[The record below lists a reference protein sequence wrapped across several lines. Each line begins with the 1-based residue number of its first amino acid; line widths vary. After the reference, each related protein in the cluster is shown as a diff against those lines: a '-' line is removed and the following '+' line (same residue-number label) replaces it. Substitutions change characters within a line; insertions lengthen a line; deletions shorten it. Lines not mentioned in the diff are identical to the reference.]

1 MFSVIFKLAWKN
13 SFLRASRTLLVIVMI
28 AVSMSMMLGISGI
41 YDGMIEN
48 MADKNQRSDSGDIS
62 IYAKEYRSQKDIK
75 YRINRAKEIR
85 EEIKNI
91 DGVESTVLR
100 VKAEGLL
107 STAEKSS
114 FASIIGIDLK
124 DEQIFGKF
132 SEFLKDGEIDFK
144 NRGALIGIESA
155 KKLKVRIGSKV
166 VFSTQD
172 VNKEINSIA
181 LRIRGII
188 QTTNINLDKGAIF
201 VNIQDASKFLSLF
214 EGEAMQI
221 AVMTEDNAVFEK
233 IKNRYPYLD
242 VKSFLELNPMIKQMQ
257 DMTLIFNS
265 ITFFIVMGV
274 VFVGIFGVMYVSILD
289 RIREFGIVLALG
301 MNYKYIRAQIIL
313 ESLVVGFLGYLLG
326 AVFGAV
332 ILIYLRDYGVDFS
345 SFSDALEMW
354 GYEAIIYATIKVSYF
369 TATFIAIITASL
381 LSVLIPLKKIKKLH
395 PIDVIKADV

>member
-1 MFSVIFKLAWKN
+1 
-13 SFLRASRTLLVIVMI
+13 
-28 AVSMSMMLGISGI
+28 
-41 YDGMIEN
+41 
-48 MADKNQRSDSGDIS
+48 
-62 IYAKEYRSQKDIK
+62 
-75 YRINRAKEIR
+75 
-85 EEIKNI
+85 
-91 DGVESTVLR
+91 
-100 VKAEGLL
+100 
-107 STAEKSS
+107 
-114 FASIIGIDLK
+114 
-124 DEQIFGKF
+124 
-132 SEFLKDGEIDFK
+132 
-144 NRGALIGIESA
+144 
-155 KKLKVRIGSKV
+155 
-166 VFSTQD
+166 
-172 VNKEINSIA
+172 
-181 LRIRGII
+181 
-188 QTTNINLDKGAIF
+188 
-201 VNIQDASKFLSLF
+201 
-214 EGEAMQI
+214 MQI

>member
-1 MFSVIFKLAWKN
+1 
-13 SFLRASRTLLVIVMI
+13 
-28 AVSMSMMLGISGI
+28 
-41 YDGMIEN
+41 
-48 MADKNQRSDSGDIS
+48 
-62 IYAKEYRSQKDIK
+62 
-75 YRINRAKEIR
+75 
-85 EEIKNI
+85 
-91 DGVESTVLR
+91 
-100 VKAEGLL
+100 
-107 STAEKSS
+107 
-114 FASIIGIDLK
+114 
-124 DEQIFGKF
+124 
-132 SEFLKDGEIDFK
+132 
-144 NRGALIGIESA
+144 NRGALIGIGSA